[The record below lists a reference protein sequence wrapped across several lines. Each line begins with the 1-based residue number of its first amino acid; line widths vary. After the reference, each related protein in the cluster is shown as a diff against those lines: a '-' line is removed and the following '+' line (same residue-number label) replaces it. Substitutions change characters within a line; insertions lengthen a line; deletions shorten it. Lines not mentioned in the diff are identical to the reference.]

1 MIVLY
6 NISINTYRIYKKF
19 KIFNKIKLLFYPKV
33 IKYFG
38 VLVKNVS
45 FIYEIRDFYG
55 TKEIFISLNLK

>member
-55 TKEIFISLNLK
+55 TKEIFISLNPK

>member
-1 MIVLY
+1 MIGLY
-6 NISINTYRIYKKF
+6 NININTYCIYIKF

-55 TKEIFISLNLK
+55 IEEIFISLNPK

>member
-55 TKEIFISLNLK
+55 IKEIFISLNPK